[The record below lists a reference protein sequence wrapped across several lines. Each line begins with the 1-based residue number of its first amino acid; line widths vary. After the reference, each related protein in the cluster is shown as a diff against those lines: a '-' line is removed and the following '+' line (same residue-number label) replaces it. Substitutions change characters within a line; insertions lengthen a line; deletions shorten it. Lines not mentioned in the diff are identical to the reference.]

1 MFKRLIEVE
10 AVDWL
15 FPYGHGVT
23 MEEVAK
29 GYGIRG
35 DSTDEELERIAEAAA
50 YEAMDE
56 GYVVRLSDLMEHFR
70 DIRGELKGE

>member
-1 MFKRLIEVE
+1 MFKRLIEIE

-15 FPYGHGVT
+15 FPYGHGIT

-29 GYGIRG
+29 AYGITG
-35 DSTDEELERIAEAAA
+35 DSTDEELERIAEEVAQ
-50 YEAMDE
+50 EAVGE
-56 GYVVRLSDLMEHFR
+56 GYVVRLNDLMEHFR

>member
-1 MFKRLIEVE
+1 MFKRLIEIE

-29 GYGIRG
+29 GYGITG
-35 DSTDEELERIAEAAA
+35 DSTDEELEHLAEAAA

>member
-10 AVDWL
+10 AIDWL

-29 GYGIRG
+29 GYGITG
-35 DSTDEELERIAEAAA
+35 DSTDEELERIAETVA